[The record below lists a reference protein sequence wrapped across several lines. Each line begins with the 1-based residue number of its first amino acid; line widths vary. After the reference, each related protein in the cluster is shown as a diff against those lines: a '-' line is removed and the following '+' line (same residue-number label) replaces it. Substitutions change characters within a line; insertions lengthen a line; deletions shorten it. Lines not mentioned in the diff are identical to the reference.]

1 MSSHDSEVKQFIRMT
16 ESPVAPL
23 VVSLAVPTIFTML
36 ISAVYNMADTY
47 FVAKLGTSAAG
58 AVGIVFSVMAIIQ
71 ALGFMV
77 GIGCGS
83 QVSRALGRRNRDE
96 ANCFASSAMAMA
108 IIFGLALS
116 TMGLTFTDPLMELLG
131 ATPTIKPFA
140 ADYARY
146 IFIGT
151 AVMCASIVLNVTLRS
166 EGRAVL
172 STIGLG
178 FGGILNIVLDPI
190 FIFKLNLGISGA
202 AIATLISQC
211 VSFAILLYF
220 FLSGK
225 SITKLSFRSIS
236 GNINVYLTIIKVG
249 FSSFCRQG
257 LAATSTVALNHGAAF
272 YGDAA
277 VAAMSIVNRIFMFV
291 LSALIGFGQGFQPV
305 AGYNYGA
312 KKYHRVKEAFR
323 FTAGVGT
330 VFLTVA
336 AVAGFY
342 WAPEIVG
349 IFRVDDPHVI
359 EIGATAFRA
368 QCLVLPL
375 QPLIVISNMLFQ
387 SIGKAVQAT
396 FISATRQGI
405 YFLPLVF
412 ILPYYFGLKGIQFTQ
427 TCSDTLA
434 FLSCIPFLWF
444 FFKNL
449 GTAKMREEIIPQS
462 VIAEKIEL

>member
-1 MSSHDSEVKQFIRMT
+1 MSSQNAEVRQFIRMT
-16 ESPVAPL
+16 ESPIPPL

-36 ISAVYNMADTY
+36 ISALYNMADTY

-71 ALGFMV
+71 AIGFMV

-108 IIFGLALS
+108 IVLGAILSATGLA
-116 TMGLTFTDPLMELLG
+116 FTEPLMELLG

-140 ADYARY
+140 ADYAKY

-151 AVMCASIVLNVTLRS
+151 GVMCASIVLNVTLRS

-211 VSFAILLYF
+211 VSFAILLF
-220 FLSGK
+220 FFISGR
-225 SITKLSFRSIS
+225 SITRLSFRFIS

-257 LAATSTVALNHGAAF
+257 LAATSTVALNHGAAM

-277 VAAMSIVNRIFMFV
+277 VAAMSIVNRIFMFI
-291 LSALIGFGQGFQPV
+291 LAALIGFGQGFQPV

-312 KKYHRVKEAFR
+312 KKYQRVKEAFR
-323 FTAGVGT
+323 FTVGTGT
-330 VFLTVA
+330 VFLTA
-336 AVAGFY
+336 AAAAGFY
-342 WAPEIVG
+342 WAPDIVG
-349 IFRVDDPHVI
+349 IFRVEDPQVI
-359 EIGATAFRA
+359 DIGATAFRA
-368 QCLVLPL
+368 QCIVLPL
-375 QPLIVISNMLFQ
+375 QPLIVLTNMLFQ

-396 FISATRQGI
+396 FIAATRQGV
-405 YFLPLVF
+405 YFLPLVI
-412 ILPYYFGLKGIQFTQ
+412 ILPKYFGIRGIQFTQ
-427 TCSDTLA
+427 TGSDALA
-434 FLSCIPFLWF
+434 FISCLPFLWF
-444 FFKNL
+444 FFKNINS
-449 GTAKMREEIIPQS
+449 GKMHDNPIPEDF
-462 VIAEKIEL
+462 IADKL